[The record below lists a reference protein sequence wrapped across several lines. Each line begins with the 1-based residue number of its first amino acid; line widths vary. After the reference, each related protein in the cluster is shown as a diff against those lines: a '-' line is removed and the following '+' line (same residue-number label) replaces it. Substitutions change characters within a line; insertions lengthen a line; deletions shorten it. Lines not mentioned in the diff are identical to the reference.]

1 MTNPTGVC
9 NKIIELEEKLQ
20 RIATIA
26 HCGGLEGLNQFDAL
40 CEIRKLTLEYFNS
53 NNLIKD

>member
-1 MTNPTGVC
+1 MSNPTDVC
-9 NKIIELEEKLQ
+9 NKIIELEEKLR

-26 HCGGLEGLNQFDAL
+26 HCGGLKELNQFDAL
-40 CEIRKLTLEYFNS
+40 CKIRKLTLEYFNS